1 MKKYFRLFYDIE
13 FYRELMEKNGHPIRQ
28 IFFLIVLS
36 TLAYSIFAGVGI
48 TELITEAKDY
58 VVTEVNDFKF
68 EDGKLSVT
76 DNDEAITFEY
86 GDGIVVIDTKSQL
99 EEAFIDNYN
108 RAIYIN
114 AEKVVQKKSQ
124 FDTRIIKFEEM
135 NLGFNKSD
143 VAAFLENAKAFA
155 PLIMIPILLFQLIS
169 KWIYV
174 LIVGIIG
181 MIVLKIMKV
190 DVDFKYLFKI
200 SAYIITIPTILTIIN
215 VVILNFLMP
224 LMSELNLIVIVGY
237 FILIGKGL
245 KKNKSLNT
253 EDNNDKIS

>member
-1 MKKYFRLFYDIE
+1 
-13 FYRELMEKNGHPIRQ
+13 
-28 IFFLIVLS
+28 
-36 TLAYSIFAGVGI
+36 
-48 TELITEAKDY
+48 
-58 VVTEVNDFKF
+58 
-68 EDGKLSVT
+68 
-76 DNDEAITFEY
+76 
-86 GDGIVVIDTKSQL
+86 
-99 EEAFIDNYN
+99 
-108 RAIYIN
+108 
-114 AEKVVQKKSQ
+114 
-124 FDTRIIKFEEM
+124 
-135 NLGFNKSD
+135 
-143 VAAFLENAKAFA
+143 
-155 PLIMIPILLFQLIS
+155 
-169 KWIYV
+169 
-174 LIVGIIG
+174 